1 MAYTEEECAALLKER
16 DDLVANLRWLE
27 AQFRNLKSGE
37 DERAQRAY
45 IDRCEVEERREEA
58 TVLRIEVAR
67 LTTAVDVLRER
78 CQKRG
83 AELRALKAKV
93 GTKNFKTAARH
104 RATLLERVALAV
116 GAASWDEAVAMV
128 EAMYNPGDAPREE

>member
-16 DDLVANLRWLE
+16 DDLVASLRWQE
-27 AQFRNLKSGE
+27 AQFHNLKSGE
-37 DERAQRAY
+37 DERARRAY
-45 IDRCEVEERREEA
+45 IDRCEIEERREEA
-58 TVLRIEVAR
+58 TMLRIEVAR
-67 LTTAVDVLRER
+67 LTTAVDMLRER

-93 GTKNFKTAARH
+93 GTKSFKTAARH

-116 GAASWDEAVAMV
+116 GAASWDAAVEVV
-128 EAMYNPGDAPREE
+128 EAMYNTGTAPSEE